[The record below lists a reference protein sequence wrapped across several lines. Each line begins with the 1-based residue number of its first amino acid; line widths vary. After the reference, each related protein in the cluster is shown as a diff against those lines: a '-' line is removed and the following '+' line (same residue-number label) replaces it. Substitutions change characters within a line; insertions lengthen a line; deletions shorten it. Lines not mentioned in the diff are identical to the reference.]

1 MGADATSQ
9 GAVRNALRGVD
20 TVASTLGT
28 AYSRQP
34 ISLYSQSATVIIA
47 AMAEHDIERLIV
59 TSSAVIRL

>member
-1 MGADATSQ
+1 
-9 GAVRNALRGVD
+9 VRNALRGVD